1 MLDFLKQIGPL
12 RAMQEQIKK
21 EVVTLEQDGVK
32 LTMRGDMQIQEI
44 KIQPDL
50 KTEQIEKTIISLH
63 NRALAEIQSR
73 LARSMSLQK

>member
-32 LTMRGDMQIQEI
+32 LTMRGDLQIAEI
-44 KIQPDL
+44 KIQPGL
-50 KTEQIEKTIISLH
+50 KTEQIEKTITSLH